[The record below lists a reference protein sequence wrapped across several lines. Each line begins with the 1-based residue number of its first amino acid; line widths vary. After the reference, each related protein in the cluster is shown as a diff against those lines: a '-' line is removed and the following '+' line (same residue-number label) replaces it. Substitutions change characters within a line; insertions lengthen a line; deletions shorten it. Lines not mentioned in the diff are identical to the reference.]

1 MNGALWVI
9 GCLVCAMALQGGG
22 KSKTAQKNSAAEERI
37 EDGPPVAEPKP
48 VIDIFHGT
56 KVLDNYRWLEKADSP
71 ATKKWVAGE
80 NAYTRAILDRLPG
93 RAAIE
98 KRLTELLSIGNVTP
112 PIIAGRYYFYTKREG
127 MQNQPVLY
135 VRERI
140 ENGEISQPTSL
151 EDHAPAGADSLSQDR
166 VLIDANKLSADG
178 TTALDW
184 FQPSD
189 NGKYVAYGLSENGS
203 EMSTLHV
210 IETKTGEIL
219 PDTIERTRAASIAWL
234 HDNSGFY
241 YTRYPNRGD
250 VPAGQEMYNR
260 HVFFHLLGSPVVTDD
275 PIFGEGRDPEDWPSV
290 SLSNDGRWL
299 VINVAEGWTKSEL
312 YLMDLK
318 SDKPPIRLTTGK
330 NFLYAADVYK
340 GKVYITTNEDAP
352 RYRVLVTDAGN
363 FDREAWKE
371 IIPQSDAVLQ
381 GAAVFG
387 GKLFAQYEQNASS
400 QLKVFDLDGKKLSD
414 VALPGIGTVF
424 GTSGKWNRA
433 EMFFGFQSFTVPPSI
448 YRVALSQGLKPASS
462 PASDGTAESRAL
474 SQTPESNGADGNVP
488 AKISDSG
495 AAGPQGLKPAS
506 TAAASGTAE
515 GRALPKTSDSDGTA
529 GSRALPKTS
538 DSSSESQNPHPK
550 LANDASLGWGT
561 PVLWNKVEA
570 PSIDPSAYE
579 VAQEWFQ
586 SKDGTRVPMFVVHKK
601 GLVKNGKN
609 PTLLTG
615 YGGFNVSL
623 TPSFSRTAF
632 LWMEHGGVYAVA
644 NLRGGAEFGEDWH
657 RAGMLD
663 KKQNVFD
670 DMIAAAQHLI
680 AAKYTDR
687 NHLAIQGG
695 SNGGLLM
702 GAMITQRPDLFRA
715 VICQVPL
722 LDMLHYQDFQIA
734 KLWIPEYGTSEDPAQ
749 FKWLY
754 AYSPYHHVK
763 EGVEYPAIM
772 FMTADTDTRVDPMH
786 AKKMTAEMQA
796 EARNGMSDTRP
807 ILLRI
812 ESKAGHGAGKPVSKQ
827 IEEFTDVY
835 LFLFWQVGLKTW
847 IG

>member
-1 MNGALWVI
+1 
-9 GCLVCAMALQGGG
+9 
-22 KSKTAQKNSAAEERI
+22 R
-37 EDGPPVAEPKP
+37 
-48 VIDIFHGT
+48 H
-56 KVLDNYRWLEKADSP
+56 
-71 ATKKWVAGE
+71 
-80 NAYTRAILDRLPG
+80 
-93 RAAIE
+93 
-98 KRLTELLSIGNVTP
+98 
-112 PIIAGRYYFYTKREG
+112 YFYTKREG

-135 VRERI
+135 ARD
-140 ENGEISQPTSL
+140 GL
-151 EDHAPAGADSLSQDR
+151 DGADRAL
-166 VLIDANKLSADG
+166 VDANQLAADG
-178 TTALDW
+178 TIALDW

-189 NGKYVAYGLSENGS
+189 NGKYVAYGISQSGS

-210 IETKTGEIL
+210 IETKTGTIL

-241 YTRYPNRGD
+241 YTRYPKPGD
-250 VPAGQEMYNR
+250 VPPGQEMYNR
-260 HVFFHLLGSPVVTDD
+260 HVFFHLLGSPVDTDD

-299 VINVAEGWTKSEL
+299 LITVSQGWTKSEL
-312 YLMDLK
+312 YLQDLK
-318 SDKPPIRLTTGK
+318 SEKPSSRLTTGK
-330 NFLYAADVYK
+330 DFLYNADVYN

-352 RYRVLVTDAGN
+352 RYRVFVTDAGN

-400 QLKVFDLDGKKLSD
+400 QLKIFDLDGKKLSD
-414 VALPGIGTVF
+414 LALPTIGTVF
-424 GTSGKWNRA
+424 ATGGKWNHD
-433 EMFFGFQSFTVPPSI
+433 EMFYGFQSFTFAPSI
-448 YRVALSQGLKPASS
+448 YRYDLK
-462 PASDGTAESRAL
+462 DG
-474 SQTPESNGADGNVP
+474 
-488 AKISDSG
+488 
-495 AAGPQGLKPAS
+495 S
-506 TAAASGTAE
+506 T
-515 GRALPKTSDSDGTA
+515 
-529 GSRALPKTS
+529 
-538 DSSSESQNPHPK
+538 
-550 LANDASLGWGT
+550 SLWT
-561 PVLWNKVEA
+561 KVEA

-579 VAQEWFQ
+579 VAQEWFK

-601 GLVKNGKN
+601 GLQKSGKN
-609 PTLLTG
+609 PALLTA

-623 TPSFSRTAF
+623 TPSFSRTAY
-632 LWMEHGGVYAVA
+632 LWMEHGGVFAVA

-670 DMIAAAQHLI
+670 DMIAAAEHLI
-680 AAKYTDR
+680 SEKYTDK

-715 VICQVPL
+715 VVCQVPL

-734 KLWIPEYGTSEDPAQ
+734 KLWIPEYGSSENPEQ

-763 EGVEYPAIM
+763 AGAEYPAIL
-772 FMTADTDTRVDPMH
+772 FMTADSDTRVDPMH
-786 AKKMTAEMQA
+786 AKKMAALMQA
-796 EARNGMSDTRP
+796 EARNGSSKTRP

-812 ESKAGHGAGKPVSKQ
+812 ESKAGHGAGKPVTKQ

-835 LFLFWQVGLKTW
+835 SFLFWQLGVKQ
-847 IG
+847 